1 MSSTDERPPWPG
13 SVPVEP
19 DDWFRQ
25 PFITAFTDTVDLTA
39 WRQRRHVDDDGRVD
53 FGPRLYG
60 RQRPREQA
68 DPDSTLVLEGRPR
81 PREQADPDST
91 LILEGRARPSSG
103 ADRPAAP
110 DTDYGLRNLDEEPE
124 PEPTRRRLGSSR
136 SRALW
141 TLFDQVL
148 SSGTNAVMAFII
160 ARSVTKSQFGAF
172 GIAFAVFS
180 LVIGFS
186 RAAGTAPLGIR
197 YADATRRVFRSA
209 GAAATGAAL
218 VVGAV
223 TGTGCIA
230 AGLVMN
236 GPVGASLVA
245 MGMVLPGLLLQDSWR
260 QVFFAEG
267 RPAAAA
273 ANDAVWAAVQ
283 FAGVYLLLVRHV
295 TTSSPLLLAWGGA
308 AAVAALLGVAQA
320 GFWPAPSRIRE
331 WVAEHRD
338 INAYMSAEYLT
349 VQGAQQASTLLL
361 GTLGAVQLVGALR
374 GVQTLL
380 GPTTI
385 LSVGIISWAV
395 PEFSRRRGMTAGAR
409 IRAAYGLS
417 ALIVGVGLAWG
428 TFFLFLPAGIG
439 RSLLGDTWAQTHHL
453 LGLSIIQQAGAA
465 VTVGPACMLNALGR
479 AKATFRTSAVF
490 APQLVAFPII
500 GLYVGGGTGAVC
512 GYIAAFW
519 STVPMLFRAM
529 RRAAREADS
538 GRGR

>member
-1 MSSTDERPPWPG
+1 MSSTDERPRRPERIH
-13 SVPVEP
+13 VEP

-39 WRQRRHVDDDGRVD
+39 LRQRLHVNDHGRVD
-53 FGPRLYG
+53 FEPRVY
-60 RQRPREQA
+60 
-68 DPDSTLVLEGRPR
+68 GRPR
-81 PREQADPDST
+81 PREPADPDST
-91 LILEGRARPSSG
+91 LILEGRARPSSRADPKIG
-103 ADRPAAP
+103 GTDRPAAP
-110 DTDYGLRNLDEEPE
+110 DTDYGLRNLDEE

-148 SSGTNAVMAFII
+148 SSGTNAAMAFII

-197 YADATRRVFRSA
+197 YADATGRVFRSA

-230 AGLVMN
+230 AGLVIN
-236 GPVGASLVA
+236 GPVGASLIA

-283 FAGVYLLLVRHV
+283 FAGIYLLLVRHV
-295 TTSSPLLLAWGGA
+295 ATSSPLLLAWGGA

-361 GTLGAVQLVGALR
+361 GTLGAVELVGALR

-385 LSVGIISWAV
+385 LAVGIISWAI
-395 PEFSRRRGMTAGAR
+395 PEFSRRRDMTASAR
-409 IRAAYGLS
+409 IRAAYRLS

-465 VTVGPACMLNALGR
+465 ATVGPACMLNALGR

-490 APQLVAFPII
+490 APQLVAYPII

-519 STVPMLFRAM
+519 STVPMLFRAL

-538 GRGR
+538 GQGR